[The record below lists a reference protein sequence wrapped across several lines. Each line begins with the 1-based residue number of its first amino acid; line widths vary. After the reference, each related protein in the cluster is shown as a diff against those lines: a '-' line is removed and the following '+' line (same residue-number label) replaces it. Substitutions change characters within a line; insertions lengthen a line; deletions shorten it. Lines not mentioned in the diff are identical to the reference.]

1 MTAITRNFPWFI
13 KDLGVSIV
21 GEVWIFFLPFFVPRN
36 VSLILS
42 QKCYVS
48 LVENLNISDVECL
61 KYSASKGLGIG
72 IVVGGSI
79 MKLPQLMLSAH
90 FSLLFYRSLTNKHDA
105 PPTAVLKARS
115 ARGLSFTAYILETLS
130 YAITTA
136 YNYRNSYPFS
146 TYGENLFLTA
156 QNIVITL
163 LIVSYAPPSSSRPL
177 TSPPKSPTTSVVLL
191 SLATTIFLGALF
203 VVPKYLLQL
212 LMNSTLLLS
221 LFSKLPQITQNTRAR
236 STGQLSAF
244 AVIAQIGGCAAR
256 LFTTAT
262 EVDDLVVTAGF
273 VLALVLNIVLGWQM
287 WQYWGAGVGEGA
299 QGEEKVMLGHGPGA
313 SIDEKVE
320 ERALNGS
327 GAGAGIEVVVPPQ
340 SPAPYQTYA
349 TTHQGPQPGKRWA
362 RKVD

>member
-1 MTAITRNFPWFI
+1 MSLLSERSA
-13 KDLGVSIV
+13 
-21 GEVWIFFLPFFVPRN
+21 FLFCVLLN

-48 LVENLNISDVECL
+48 LVENLNIGDVECL
-61 KYSASKGLGIG
+61 KYSASKCLGIG

-79 MKLPQLMLSAH
+79 MKLPQLMLSAQCFPLAH
-90 FSLLFYRSLTNKHDA
+90 SSLTNKHNA
-105 PPTAVLKARS
+105 PPAIVLKARS

-177 TSPPKSPTTSVVLL
+177 TSPPKSPTTSVAFL
-191 SLATTIFLGALF
+191 SLATAIFLGALF
-203 VVPKYLLQL
+203 VVPEYLLQL

-221 LFSKLPQITQNTRAR
+221 LFSKLPQITQNARAR

-262 EVDDLVVTAGF
+262 EVADLVVTAGF

-287 WQYWGAGVGEGA
+287 WQYWGVGVGEGA

-327 GAGAGIEVVVPPQ
+327 GAGIEVVVPPQ

-349 TTHQGPQPGKRWA
+349 MTHQGPQPGKRWA